1 MDIECTARPQMLLS
15 PMGSIAAGGRDDSDV
30 EAGLPREGDLLDAAR
45 AGAEDLLT
53 GGLSRLVSESDILR
67 RAARRSSEAD
77 APPAITAGAGR
88 NGFWLA
94 YLRRRRTMHTE
105 AHELYSLAANLLALS
120 AVLLSALAAALS
132 ILLREVAAGPYA
144 VAALAC
150 VAAVLIGVQQK
161 LKVDAKAEA
170 HHISAHRFDQLVTEA
185 VGRSVAR
192 GIHARDVAAWEKEIS
207 LMPKTPLPRRIR
219 VRHLAGESLCSGS
232 AVRSAADKRA
242 TSLNALSRTHVRS
255 APSRVAPRRR
265 TPPAEALAAA
275 AAERVRLDGGPP
287 HCSREGSTSGSSSLG
302 SSISSSNSSGA
313 ASAVGVAIGRPAR
326 RPPSRLPPK
335 R

>member
-1 MDIECTARPQMLLS
+1 MLLS
-15 PMGSIAAGGRDDSDV
+15 PMGSIAAGGRDDSDL
-30 EAGLPREGDLLDAAR
+30 EADLPREGDLLDAAR

-77 APPAITAGAGR
+77 EPPAAGR

-94 YLRRRRTMHTE
+94 YLKRRRTMHTE

-132 ILLREVAAGPYA
+132 ILLRDVAAGPYA

-150 VAAVLIGVQQK
+150 VSAVLIGVQQK

-219 VRHLAGESLCSGS
+219 VRHLAGESHCSGT

-242 TSLNALSRTHVRS
+242 TSLAALSRTHVRS
-255 APSRVAPRRR
+255 APSRVAPAPPHA
-265 TPPAEALAAA
+265 PPAEPSRLQPL
-275 AAERVRLDGGPP
+275 ERVRLDGGPP
-287 HCSREGSTSGSSSLG
+287 ALQPRGQHQRLEL
-302 SSISSSNSSGA
+302 A
-313 ASAVGVAIGRPAR
+313 RQLHQLQQLQQQRQPSAVGVAIGRPAR

-335 R
+335 RVAT

>member
-1 MDIECTARPQMLLS
+1 MLLS
-15 PMGSIAAGGRDDSDV
+15 PMGSIAAGGRDDSEL

-45 AGAEDLLT
+45 VGADDLLT

-77 APPAITAGAGR
+77 APPRTS
-88 NGFWLA
+88 FWLA
-94 YLRRRRTMHTE
+94 YLKRRRTMHTE

-150 VAAVLIGVQQK
+150 VSAVLIGVQQK

-219 VRHLAGESLCSGS
+219 VRHLAGESHCSGT

-242 TSLNALSRTHVRS
+242 TSLAALSRTHVRS
-255 APSRVAPRRR
+255 APSRVAPAPPHA
-265 TPPAEALAAA
+265 PPAEPSRLQPL
-275 AAERVRLDGGPP
+275 ERVRLDGGPP
-287 HCSREGSTSGSSSLG
+287 ALQPRGQHQRLEL
-302 SSISSSNSSGA
+302 A
-313 ASAVGVAIGRPAR
+313 RQLHQLQQLQQQRQPSAVGVAIGRPAR

-335 R
+335 RVAT

>member
-1 MDIECTARPQMLLS
+1 MLLS
-15 PMGSIAAGGRDDSDV
+15 PMGSIAAGGRDDLEL

-45 AGAEDLLT
+45 VGAEAVLHSNN
-53 GGLSRLVSESDILR
+53 GGVCRLVSESDILR

-77 APPAITAGAGR
+77 APPAIDAGHHR

-94 YLRRRRTMHTE
+94 YLKRRRTIHTE

-150 VAAVLIGVQQK
+150 VSAVLIGVQQK

-219 VRHLAGESLCSGS
+219 VRHLAGESHCSGT

-242 TSLNALSRTHVRS
+242 TSLAALSRTHVRS
-255 APSRVAPRRR
+255 APSRVAPAPPHA
-265 TPPAEALAAA
+265 PPAEPSRLQPL
-275 AAERVRLDGGPP
+275 ERVRLDGGPP
-287 HCSREGSTSGSSSLG
+287 ALQPRGQHQRLEL
-302 SSISSSNSSGA
+302 A
-313 ASAVGVAIGRPAR
+313 RQLHQLQQLQQQRRPSAVGVAIGRPAR

-335 R
+335 RVAT

>member
-1 MDIECTARPQMLLS
+1 MLLS
-15 PMGSIAAGGRDDSDV
+15 PMGSIAAGGRDDSDL

-45 AGAEDLLT
+45 VGADDLLT
-53 GGLSRLVSESDILR
+53 GGLSRLVSESDILQ
-67 RAARRSSEAD
+67 RASRRSSEAD
-77 APPAITAGAGR
+77 APPTAGHHR
-88 NGFWLA
+88 NGFWLT
-94 YLRRRRTMHTE
+94 YLKRRRTMHTE

-150 VAAVLIGVQQK
+150 ISAVLIGVQQK

-219 VRHLAGESLCSGS
+219 VRHLAGESHCSGT

-242 TSLNALSRTHVRS
+242 TSLNALSRTHRS
-255 APSRVAPRRR
+255 APSRVAPAPPHA
-265 TPPAEALAAA
+265 PPAEPSRLQPL
-275 AAERVRLDGGPP
+275 ERVRLDGGPP
-287 HCSREGSTSGSSSLG
+287 ALQPRGQHQRVEL
-302 SSISSSNSSGA
+302 A
-313 ASAVGVAIGRPAR
+313 RQLHQLQQLQQQRRPSAVGVAIGRPAR

-335 R
+335 RVAT

>member
-1 MDIECTARPQMLLS
+1 
-15 PMGSIAAGGRDDSDV
+15 
-30 EAGLPREGDLLDAAR
+30 
-45 AGAEDLLT
+45 
-53 GGLSRLVSESDILR
+53 
-67 RAARRSSEAD
+67 
-77 APPAITAGAGR
+77 
-88 NGFWLA
+88 
-94 YLRRRRTMHTE
+94 MHTE

-219 VRHLAGESLCSGS
+219 VRHLAGESHCSGT

-242 TSLNALSRTHVRS
+242 TSLNALSRIS
-255 APSRVAPRRR
+255 PLGAVARRAGAAAR
-265 TPPAEALAAA
+265 AAGRALAAA
-275 AAERVRLDGGPP
+275 AARA
-287 HCSREGSTSGSSSLG
+287 C
-302 SSISSSNSSGA
+302 A
-313 ASAVGVAIGRPAR
+313 AGR
-326 RPPSRLPPK
+326 RPSGTAAARAAPAARARSAAPSAPATPAAAAA
-335 R
+335 

>member
-1 MDIECTARPQMLLS
+1 MLLS
-15 PMGSIAAGGRDDSDV
+15 PMGSIAAGGRDDSDL

-45 AGAEDLLT
+45 VGAEDLLT

-67 RAARRSSEAD
+67 RASHRSSEAD
-77 APPAITAGAGR
+77 APPAINAGHAGR

-150 VAAVLIGVQQK
+150 VSAVLIGVQQK

-170 HHISAHRFDQLVTEA
+170 HHISAHRFNQLVTEA

-219 VRHLAGESLCSGS
+219 VRHLAGESHCSGT

-242 TSLNALSRTHVRS
+242 TSLAALSRT
-255 APSRVAPRRR
+255 PRVAPAPPHA
-265 TPPAEALAAA
+265 PPAEPSRLQPL
-275 AAERVRLDGGPP
+275 ERVRLDGGPP
-287 HCSREGSTSGSSSLG
+287 ALQPRGQHQRLEL
-302 SSISSSNSSGA
+302 A
-313 ASAVGVAIGRPAR
+313 RQLHQLQQLQQQRRPSAVGVAIGRPAR

-335 R
+335 RVAT

>member
-1 MDIECTARPQMLLS
+1 
-15 PMGSIAAGGRDDSDV
+15 MGSIAAGGRDDSDL

-45 AGAEDLLT
+45 VGADDLLT

-77 APPAITAGAGR
+77 APMAGR

-94 YLRRRRTMHTE
+94 YLKRRRTMHTE

-150 VAAVLIGVQQK
+150 ISAVLIGVQQK

-219 VRHLAGESLCSGS
+219 VRHLAGESHCSGT

-242 TSLNALSRTHVRS
+242 TSLNALSRS
-255 APSRVAPRRR
+255 APSRVAPAPPHA
-265 TPPAEALAAA
+265 PPAEPSRLQPL
-275 AAERVRLDGGPP
+275 ERVRLDGGPP
-287 HCSREGSTSGSSSLG
+287 ALQPRGQHQRLEL
-302 SSISSSNSSGA
+302 A
-313 ASAVGVAIGRPAR
+313 RQLHQLQQLQQQRRPSAVGVAIGRPAR

-335 R
+335 RVAT

>member
-1 MDIECTARPQMLLS
+1 
-15 PMGSIAAGGRDDSDV
+15 MGSIAAGGRDDLEL

-45 AGAEDLLT
+45 L
-53 GGLSRLVSESDILR
+53 RLVSESDILR

-77 APPAITAGAGR
+77 APHAGR

-94 YLRRRRTMHTE
+94 YLRRRRMMHTE

-132 ILLREVAAGPYA
+132 ILLREVAAGPYT

-150 VAAVLIGVQQK
+150 VSAVLIGVQQK

-170 HHISAHRFDQLVTEA
+170 HHISAHRFDKLVTEA

-219 VRHLAGESLCSGS
+219 VRHLAGESHCSGT
-232 AVRSAADKRA
+232 AVRSAA
-242 TSLNALSRTHVRS
+242 
-255 APSRVAPRRR
+255 PSRA
-265 TPPAEALAAA
+265 
-275 AAERVRLDGGPP
+275 
-287 HCSREGSTSGSSSLG
+287 SSSP
-302 SSISSSNSSGA
+302 
-313 ASAVGVAIGRPAR
+313 PAR
-326 RPPSRLPPK
+326 RRQTPSATPEVERAAPLVQDRVLVLAQKVVAEAVDRAGAADEGEQQSGQSGGEAARRIARRSPPL
-335 R
+335 

>member
-1 MDIECTARPQMLLS
+1 MLLS
-15 PMGSIAAGGRDDSDV
+15 PMGSIAAGGRDDLEL

-45 AGAEDLLT
+45 VGAEDLLHST
-53 GGLSRLVSESDILR
+53 NGGLCRLVSESDILR

-77 APPAITAGAGR
+77 APPAMNR

-94 YLRRRRTMHTE
+94 YLKRRRTMHTE

-150 VAAVLIGVQQK
+150 VSAVLIGVQQK

-219 VRHLAGESLCSGS
+219 ARHLASESHCSGT

-242 TSLNALSRTHVRS
+242 TSLAALSRTHVRS
-255 APSRVAPRRR
+255 APSRVAPAPPHA
-265 TPPAEALAAA
+265 PPAEPSRLQPL
-275 AAERVRLDGGPP
+275 ERVRLDGGPP
-287 HCSREGSTSGSSSLG
+287 ALQPRGQHQRLEL
-302 SSISSSNSSGA
+302 A
-313 ASAVGVAIGRPAR
+313 RQLHQLQQLQQQRRPSAVGVAIGRPAR

-335 R
+335 RVAT

>member
-1 MDIECTARPQMLLS
+1 MLLS
-15 PMGSIAAGGRDDSDV
+15 PMGSIAAGGRDDLEL

-45 AGAEDLLT
+45 LSPPLHNHN
-53 GGLSRLVSESDILR
+53 GGLRRLVSESDILR

-77 APPAITAGAGR
+77 APPAIDAGHHR

-94 YLRRRRTMHTE
+94 YLKRRRTMHTE

-150 VAAVLIGVQQK
+150 VSAVLIGVQQK

-219 VRHLAGESLCSGS
+219 VRHLAGESHCSGT

-242 TSLNALSRTHVRS
+242 TSLAALSRTHVRS
-255 APSRVAPRRR
+255 APSRVAPAPPHA
-265 TPPAEALAAA
+265 PPAEPSRLQPL
-275 AAERVRLDGGPP
+275 ERVRLDGGPP
-287 HCSREGSTSGSSSLG
+287 ALQPRGQHQRLEL
-302 SSISSSNSSGA
+302 A
-313 ASAVGVAIGRPAR
+313 RQLHQLQQLQQQRRPSAVGVAIGRPAR

-335 R
+335 RVAT